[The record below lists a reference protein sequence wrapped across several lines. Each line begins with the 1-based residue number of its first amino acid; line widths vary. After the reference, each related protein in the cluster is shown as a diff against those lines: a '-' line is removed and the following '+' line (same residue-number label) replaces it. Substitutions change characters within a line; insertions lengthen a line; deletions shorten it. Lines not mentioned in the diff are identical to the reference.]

1 MVLVPFVI
9 FGKSRV
15 NGMSRKKG
23 LSFRKKKK
31 KISAELFREIMSYIS
46 IIAITILIA
55 FVLVF
60 SVGMRTRVIGASM
73 EPALYNGQEIL
84 VNRFVY
90 KLFTPKVDDIVVF
103 LPNGNQNSHY
113 YVKRVVAASGDT
125 VQIREG
131 ILYVNDVPFES
142 DRYDKISEAGMLE
155 NAITLES
162 DEFCVLGDNI
172 NNSEDSRSGNIGM
185 VKRNDIVGKVWF
197 HMAAEG
203 VGVGL
208 ME

>member
-1 MVLVPFVI
+1 MA
-9 FGKSRV
+9 R
-15 NGMSRKKG
+15 RKG

-31 KISAELFREIMSYIS
+31 KISAELLKEIWSYVFI
-46 IIAITILIA
+46 IIATVLVA

-60 SVGMRTRVIGASM
+60 SVGMRIKVIGASM
-73 EPALYNGQEIL
+73 EPVLYNSQEIL

-90 KLFTPKVDDIVVF
+90 KLLAPKKDDVVVF
-103 LPNGNQNSHY
+103 LPNGNRNAHY
-113 YVKRVVAASGDT
+113 YVKRVVAVPGDS
-125 VQIREG
+125 VQIKEG
-131 ILYVNDVPFES
+131 ILYVNGEPYGTE
-142 DRYDKISEAGMLE
+142 RYDKISDAGMLE
-155 NAITLES
+155 NES
-162 DEFCVLGDNI
+162 VLSTDEFCVLGDNI

-185 VKRNDIVGKVWF
+185 VSRDDIVGKVWF